1 MIVFLCSGC
10 QGSIKKAA
18 MKVAHDNGV
27 DIVTGGSGNLAGSG
41 EELEGSFAELLL
53 RLGIGV
59 RDRRLSFACGAFFR
73 LLANYV
79 YLRCHTYENCIPDF
93 GYRRQGSNRHW
104 PF

>member
-1 MIVFLCSGC
+1 
-10 QGSIKKAA
+10 

-41 EELEGSFAELLL
+41 EKLEGSFAELLL

-59 RDRRLSFACGAFFR
+59 RDRRLFLVCGAFVR
-73 LLANYV
+73 LLLNHV
-79 YLRCHTYENCIPDF
+79 YLCCHAYEKRIPDF

>member
-1 MIVFLCSGC
+1 
-10 QGSIKKAA
+10 

-59 RDRRLSFACGAFFR
+59 RD
-73 LLANYV
+73 
-79 YLRCHTYENCIPDF
+79 
-93 GYRRQGSNRHW
+93 
-104 PF
+104 

>member
-59 RDRRLSFACGAFFR
+59 RDRRLSFACGAIR
-73 LLANYV
+73 LLSNHV
-79 YLRCHTYENCIPDF
+79 YLRCPSI
-93 GYRRQGSNRHW
+93 SLSSV
-104 PF
+104 